1 MNNQTNLS
9 EQDMVIVSAL
19 TQGTLATIK
28 EVKTSRENH
37 SIEIDQIALRINLLE
52 DKMICQDDIVKLE
65 QNLKDSI
72 SSMLDYRIE
81 KLENNFKTYINENV
95 VMKSELHNSTQ
106 ATIKWV
112 NENTVTKRDI
122 LKLENA
128 LLWKLVGFI
137 SAIVALTAYIITH

>member
-137 SAIVALTAYIITH
+137 SAIVALTAYIIKH

>member
-9 EQDMVIVSAL
+9 EQDMVIVSSII
-19 TQGTLATIK
+19 QGTSATIK

-37 SIEIDQIALRINLLE
+37 SIEIDQIALRINVLE
-52 DKMICQDDIVKLE
+52 DKMLCQDDIVKLE

-72 SSMLDYRIE
+72 SSMLDHRIE

-112 NENTVTKRDI
+112 NENTATKQDI

-137 SAIVALTAYIITH
+137 SAIVALTAYITKH

>member
-81 KLENNFKTYINENV
+81 KLENNFKTYLNENV

-137 SAIVALTAYIITH
+137 SAIVALTAYIIKH